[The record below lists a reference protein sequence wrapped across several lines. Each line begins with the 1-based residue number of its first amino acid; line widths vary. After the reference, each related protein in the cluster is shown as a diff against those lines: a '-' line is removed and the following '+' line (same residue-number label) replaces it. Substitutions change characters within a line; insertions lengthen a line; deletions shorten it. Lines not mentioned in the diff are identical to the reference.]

1 MVQVALQIRTE
12 QDHRHLEFQFQ
23 VEVRAERQT
32 NQEVMAHLAA
42 AEPTTRPLVAME
54 LSDKDLLEEN
64 HRAVVG
70 VVEVE
75 VLAKLE
81 TQMAKVMVVTARSV
95 Q

>member
-1 MVQVALQIRTE
+1 LVQVALQIRTE

-42 AEPTTRPLVAME
+42 AEPTIRPMVALE
-54 LSDKDLLEEN
+54 LLDKDLLEER
-64 HRAVVG
+64 HRVAVGAVA
-70 VVEVE
+70 VE

-81 TQMAKVMVVTARSV
+81 IRTVKDMVVTAR
-95 Q
+95 